1 MLQSKCYKST
11 FLTQVSMS
19 LIYIF
24 GIVCFHSDAI
34 IRLLFRALWMYV
46 FSNQLKKVAF
56 KRLFAPFMSRVESDE
71 WSRMNSHVFLLWWMM
86 MTEHEVLKLSHWQ
99 TRPSF
104 GMWMQG
110 RRREDGF
117 LFFCFSVFFLVAEV
131 CACVWG
137 GRDINQHVE
146 ELIKKK
152 QDSWIDKN
160 ISYEKK
166 RETNKEVSGLSMEH
180 TLYREGDGDISIF
193 SHSYLV
199 YHLYLLEERLI
210 WYSRYC
216 LFLPHTHSHSIF
228 QQLMKCIK
236 RICCIYYSSCIPL
249 LVNMMHA
256 GGNRKQHGL
265 RKTECSS
272 RQVVNSDIY
281 YIYIYIYSFWFC
293 IDFLTCMAGE
303 TITSGGVAFSP
314 LQQLKQNIHGRVFGF
329 SSYALLLKNCFLY
342 FM

>member
-1 MLQSKCYKST
+1 MLSEVTDTLSILTAVLRHFFHFQSWLAETPDVLKNGESTMLQSKCYKST

-46 FSNQLKKVAF
+46 FFNQLKKVPF

-110 RRREDGF
+110 SRREDGF

-236 RICCIYYSSCIPL
+236 RICIYSDCIL
-249 LVNMMHA
+249 LIMYTFTSEYDA
-256 GGNRKQHGL
+256 CRRKQKATWIAQD
-265 RKTECSS
+265 RMFKQAS
-272 RQVVNSDIY
+272 R
-281 YIYIYIYSFWFC
+281 
-293 IDFLTCMAGE
+293 
-303 TITSGGVAFSP
+303 
-314 LQQLKQNIHGRVFGF
+314 
-329 SSYALLLKNCFLY
+329 
-342 FM
+342 